1 MRDTR
6 ADAKIDFKEGMV
18 FMNPTH
24 PPIYQTI
31 IEKTRGFTF
40 RTSAMGTAIDRKAHP
55 PSFNNTHN
63 LNGNDKRGGAGGRGG
78 RGGQRSQGGQ
88 RDRSH
93 VHNNNSSSE
102 SKRDGELPPAAEAQ
116 QPAQPVA
123 AN

>member
-24 PPIYQTI
+24 PPVYQTI

-55 PSFNNTHN
+55 PSLNNTHN
-63 LNGNDKRGGAGGRGG
+63 LNGNDKRGNAGGRGG
-78 RGGQRSQGGQ
+78 RGGQRNQGGQ

-93 VHNNNSSSE
+93 AHNNEAKREGE
-102 SKRDGELPPAAEAQ
+102 SASAEEAQQQ
-116 QPAQPVA
+116 QPAQAIA